1 MRGGSGKGRHPPH
14 ERRWRQVKKKKPR
27 VQATSK
33 DVPQVLPAFPPYA
46 VTVIYSLTMHIVY
59 GLLLHFIFRW
69 WGGGLGVGALIST
82 YTFRGTQSATPYP
95 APGGGTSSPP
105 RS

>member
-1 MRGGSGKGRHPPH
+1 MRGGGGKFTN
-14 ERRWRQVKKKKPR
+14 KTR

-69 WGGGLGVGALIST
+69 WGGLGVGALIST